1 MSPTIHSKDSAYNMI
16 TVYSKNNCP
25 FCVQAKNLLKLKG
38 LDYQEVKIDED
49 DTAKQFIVDEGHRTV
64 PQIYQ
69 DGKLLV
75 EGGYQGLSRQNDSW
89 FAALKG

>member
-1 MSPTIHSKDSAYNMI
+1 MI

-25 FCVQAKNLLKLKG
+25 FCVKAKYLLEQKG
-38 LDYQEVKIDED
+38 IAFEEIKIDEKPE
-49 DTAKQFIVDEGHRTV
+49 AREFVMAEGHRTV

-75 EGGYQGLSRQNDSW
+75 EGGYQGLAKQSDDFFQT
-89 FAALKG
+89 LKG

>member
-1 MSPTIHSKDSAYNMI
+1 MI

-38 LDYQEVKIDED
+38 VEYTEVKIDED
-49 DTAKQFIVDEGHRTV
+49 ASAKDFVLAEGHRTV
-64 PQIYQ
+64 PQLYK

-75 EGGYQGLSRQNDSW
+75 EGGYQGLAKKDSE
-89 FAALKG
+89 FFETLKG

>member
-1 MSPTIHSKDSAYNMI
+1 VI

-38 LDYQEVKIDED
+38 VEFQEVKIDED
-49 DTAKQFIVDEGHRTV
+49 TDAREFVLAEGHRTV
-64 PQIYQ
+64 PQIYK

-75 EGGYQGLSRQNDSW
+75 EGGYQGLAKQSVD
-89 FAALKG
+89 FFETLKG